1 MPSLTTHYLF
11 AKEVEKKLPKKIRN
25 TFQEENNIY
34 EIFAQSHDL
43 LFYNIFH
50 LKGKEIR
57 ALGSYAHKHD
67 TQAYFINIIQYIK
80 EKQLK
85 NNQQCVAYLYG
96 SILHYVLDTTCHPY
110 IFYKT
115 GACNRDDRNTYKYRG
130 LHTKMEKEIDALYY
144 KKYTNKEYNLCNIT
158 KDIIG
163 KPKFN
168 NELKETINF
177 TFHKTYKKENMAR
190 NFEKGIKDARILYSI
205 FINDRFGLKRAIYKL
220 IDKLTKNKFGSLSS
234 YSTHILNPDISYL
247 NLEHKEWNY
256 PTKKDRTSKESF
268 DDLYQKCIKNAT
280 FLIQQVYNVLYNQE
294 DIECL
299 YDIIEDLS
307 YSNGLPIKDYTPMR
321 YFEF

>member
-1 MPSLTTHYLF
+1 
-11 AKEVEKKLPKKIRN
+11 
-25 TFQEENNIY
+25 
-34 EIFAQSHDL
+34 
-43 LFYNIFH
+43 
-50 LKGKEIR
+50 
-57 ALGSYAHKHD
+57 
-67 TQAYFINIIQYIK
+67 
-80 EKQLK
+80 
-85 NNQQCVAYLYG
+85 
-96 SILHYVLDTTCHPY
+96 
-110 IFYKT
+110 
-115 GACNRDDRNTYKYRG
+115 
-130 LHTKMEKEIDALYY
+130 ME
-144 KKYTNKEYNLCNIT
+144 
-158 KDIIG
+158 
-163 KPKFN
+163 
-168 NELKETINF
+168 
-177 TFHKTYKKENMAR
+177 R

-268 DDLYQKCIKNAT
+268 DDLFQKCIKNAT